1 MDLKIELNVW
11 MMKRYLEKIKRDM
24 EEEEWMEGDGRG
36 KKIVK
41 VLMKIW
47 MKEIEVKEILK
58 FINEWKE
65 LVVEMKMMRRK
76 ER

>member
-1 MDLKIELNVW
+1 
-11 MMKRYLEKIKRDM
+11 
-24 EEEEWMEGDGRG
+24 
-36 KKIVK
+36 
-41 VLMKIW
+41 